1 MMGAMQP
8 VTRARSREDL
18 TARLAERTL
27 ELVNI
32 PSISGEED
40 PILDHIAAALPE
52 AWAVIDREGA
62 CLFAS
67 PPRRGGRPLV
77 LLAGHVDTVP
87 PQAGNDAGAIEDE
100 GSRVRGLGASD
111 MKGALAVM
119 LEVAD
124 AISSGGLATSV
135 DVGLLFFGRE
145 ELPIARSALLPL
157 LDRSAAVRAADL
169 AIVMEP
175 TSNAL
180 QIGCLGNLDAGVT
193 FRGRSAHS
201 ARPWLGENAIHAAV
215 RGLRGLA
222 DAGIVDVEVDGLVYR
237 EVASVTM
244 IEGGVAANVIP
255 AEVRCRV
262 NLRYAPSRAPAEA
275 EAWLLEMLA
284 GSGAEIDVLSNAPPG
299 PVSARNP
306 LVARL
311 RDAGGLAV
319 GPKQAWTPVAEFAT
333 AGVDAVN
340 FGPGDPAL
348 AHGEDELVEAA
359 SLARCFEVLAA
370 FVAEA
375 DGTARP

>member
-1 MMGAMQP
+1 M
-8 VTRARSREDL
+8 
-18 TARLAERTL
+18 ARLAERTL

-32 PSISGEED
+32 PSVSGEEAV
-40 PILDHIAAALPE
+40 ILDHIAAALPR
-52 AWAVIDREGA
+52 AWTVIDREDP

-67 PPRRGGRPLV
+67 PARRPDRPFV

-87 PQAGNDAGAIEDE
+87 PQGGNETGSIDDAGSA
-100 GSRVRGLGASD
+100 VRGLGASD

-124 AISSGGLATSV
+124 DLSSGGLASAV

-145 ELPIARSALLPL
+145 ELPISESALLPL
-157 LDRSAAVRAADL
+157 LKRSAAARAADL

-180 QIGCLGNLDAGVT
+180 QIGCLGNLNADVT
-193 FRGRSAHS
+193 FRGRSAHA

-215 RGLRGLA
+215 RGLRRLT

-255 AEVRCRV
+255 AEVRCRA
-262 NLRYAPSRAPAEA
+262 NLRYAPSRTPAEA
-275 EAWLLEMLA
+275 QAWLRGMLA
-284 GSGAEIDVLSNAPPG
+284 GSEAEIDIVSNAPPG
-299 PVSARNP
+299 PVSVRSP
-306 LVARL
+306 LVERL
-311 RDAGGLAV
+311 RDAGGLDV

-333 AGVDAVN
+333 GGVDAVN
-340 FGPGDPAL
+340 FGPGDPEL
-348 AHGEDELVEAA
+348 AHREDELVEAGA
-359 SLARCFEVLAA
+359 LARCFEVLAA
-370 FVAEA
+370 FVAEPTGRA
-375 DGTARP
+375 G

>member
-1 MMGAMQP
+1 
-8 VTRARSREDL
+8 
-18 TARLAERTL
+18 
-27 ELVNI
+27 VNI
-32 PSISGEED
+32 PSISGDEA
-40 PILDHIAAALPE
+40 PILDHIAAALPGS
-52 AWAVIDREGA
+52 WAVIDREDA

-67 PPRRGGRPLV
+67 PPRRAGRPFV

-87 PQAGNDAGAIEDE
+87 PQAGNEAGALEDE
-100 GSRVRGLGASD
+100 GSAVRGLGASD

-124 AISSGGLATSV
+124 AISSGGLASSV

-145 ELPIARSALLPL
+145 ELSIARSALLPL
-157 LDRSAAVRAADL
+157 LERSAAVRAADL

-180 QIGCLGNLDAGVT
+180 QIGCLGNLDAAVT

-262 NLRYAPSRAPAEA
+262 NLRYAPSRTPAEA
-275 EAWLLEMLA
+275 EARLLEMLA
-284 GSGAEIDVLSNAPPG
+284 GSGAQIDVQSNAPPG
-299 PVSARNP
+299 PVTVRNP

-311 RDAGGLAV
+311 RDAGELDV

-340 FGPGDPAL
+340 LGPGDPAL
-348 AHGEDELVEAA
+348 AHREDELVEAA

-370 FVAEA
+370 FVAEP
-375 DGTARP
+375 DGTAHR

>member
-8 VTRARSREDL
+8 ATLARSREDL
-18 TARLAERTL
+18 TARLAERAL

-32 PSISGEED
+32 PSVSGAEG
-40 PILDHIAAALPE
+40 PILDHIAAALPQ
-52 AWAVIDREGA
+52 AWAVLDREDA
-62 CLFAS
+62 CLLAS
-67 PPRRGGRPLV
+67 PPRRAGRPFV

-87 PQAGNDAGAIEDE
+87 PQAGNEAGALGDAA
-100 GSRVRGLGASD
+100 SAVRGLGASD

-124 AISSGGLATSV
+124 AISSDSLASAV

-145 ELPIARSALLPL
+145 ELPISQSALLPL
-157 LDRSAAVRAADL
+157 LGRSAAARTADL

-180 QIGCLGNLDAGVT
+180 HLGCLGNLNADVT

-201 ARPWLGENAIHAAV
+201 ARPWLGENAIHTAV
-215 RGLRGLA
+215 RGLRRLV
-222 DAGIVDVEVDGLVYR
+222 DAGTVDIDVEGLVYR
-237 EVASVTM
+237 EVASITM

-255 AEVRCRV
+255 AEVRCRA
-262 NLRYAPSRAPAEA
+262 NLRYAPSRSAAQAET
-275 EAWLLEMLA
+275 WLREMLA
-284 GSGAEIDVLSNAPPG
+284 GSGAEIDIVSSAPPG
-299 PVSARNP
+299 PVGVRNP

-311 RDAGGLAV
+311 RVSGGLDV

-340 FGPGDPAL
+340 FGPGDLEL
-348 AHGEDELVEAA
+348 AHREDELVEAA
-359 SLARCFEVLAA
+359 SLVRCFEVLAA
-370 FVAEA
+370 FVAEPE
-375 DGTARP
+375 GTAS